1 MSYVHIALPFLRH
14 NCTYC
19 SKNFYVIPT
28 VFKKKVFRF
37 LCEEKVLGQIQ
48 GFLVLP
54 SWRSTR
60 KRRGGGGAAR
70 RVFKTFKIWGLFLT
84 EELAHNFF
92 FFYKENAFF
101 VFCSCCRD
109 VVQEDI

>member
-1 MSYVHIALPFLRH
+1 VP
-14 NCTYC
+14 
-19 SKNFYVIPT
+19 
-28 VFKKKVFRF
+28 
-37 LCEEKVLGQIQ
+37 GQIQ

-54 SWRSTR
+54 SWCSTR
-60 KRRGGGGAAR
+60 KRGGGGGL
-70 RVFKTFKIWGLFLT
+70 KTFKIWGLFLT

-109 VVQEDI
+109 VVQEGIKSLFNKLNK